1 MANLQLA
8 VLAHILPALVGSSHP
23 RLGVVGVEV
32 RMGVSFQLR
41 CGGYSFE
48 WNGAGWENQMTVD
61 LSGRASESG
70 QPVLALPISK
80 GFVPQL

>member
-1 MANLQLA
+1 MANLQPGVFA
-8 VLAHILPALVGSSHP
+8 QIFPALVGSSHS

-32 RMGVSFQLR
+32 RMGVPSRLH
-41 CGGYSFE
+41 CGGYSLE

-70 QPVLALPISK
+70 QPGLALFISE